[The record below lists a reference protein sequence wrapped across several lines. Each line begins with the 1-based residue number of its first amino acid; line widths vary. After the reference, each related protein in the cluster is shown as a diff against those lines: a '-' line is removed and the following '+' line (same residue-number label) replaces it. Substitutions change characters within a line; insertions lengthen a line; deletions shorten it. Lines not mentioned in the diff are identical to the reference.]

1 MSVGRNKT
9 QQEMRS
15 RGADELGFGKNNASQ
30 CKGTAGVECA
40 LTSGLGSWYHM
51 QLTLYIGIFNEH

>member
-1 MSVGRNKT
+1 
-9 QQEMRS
+9 MRS